1 MDLMPKR
8 IAQIKSF
15 IAMDILEM
23 AQTMQAQGREIISLA
38 LGEPDFKPPAISI
51 TALKNAIS
59 DNMTK
64 YTHSQGILELRVEIC
79 HYYKKKYGVKIDP
92 DQIFITAGTSPAML
106 ITFGCLVEKD
116 DEVLLSDLHYP
127 CYPNFLYFY
136 DAKPVFI
143 PTQASSGFAID
154 PNILKDYQ
162 TPKTKAL
169 LITSPCNPSGHVLSA
184 KTLKAYT
191 KSNILLL
198 SDEIYH
204 GLTYEGKEHSILEF
218 TDQAIV
224 FNGFSKSYAM
234 TGFRLGYVIVPKG
247 MIATLRK
254 LQQNFYISTN
264 AFVQMAG
271 LAVLRKGEKAQ
282 TKMRET
288 FNKRRLFVLDKLKKI
303 GLKPL
308 VRPTGA
314 FYVLI
319 DISKYSQDSLAFSK
333 KLLQKTGVA
342 VTPGI
347 DFGKVGEGM
356 IRISYA
362 NSIQKLDVA
371 LTRLGDFLKTT
382 F

>member
-1 MDLMPKR
+1 MPKR

-23 AQTMQAQGREIISLA
+23 AQTLQAQGKEIISLA
-38 LGEPDFKPPAISI
+38 LGEPDFKPPAISVS
-51 TALKNAIS
+51 ALKHAIE
-59 DNMTK
+59 DNITK
-64 YTHSQGILELRVEIC
+64 YTHSQGILELREEIC
-79 HYYKKKYGVKIDP
+79 FFYKKKYGVNIAS

-106 ITFGCLVEKD
+106 ITFGCLVEKN

-136 DAKPVFI
+136 DAKPVFV
-143 PTQASSGFAID
+143 PTQASDGFAID
-154 PNILKDYQ
+154 PNIIKNYQ
-162 TPKTKAL
+162 TAKTKAM

-184 KTLKAYT
+184 KTLKAYA

-204 GLTYEGKEHSILEF
+204 GLTYQGKEHSILEF

-234 TGFRLGYVIVPKG
+234 TGFRLGYVIVPKN

-271 LAVLRKGEKAQ
+271 LAVLKKGAKAQ
-282 TKMRET
+282 SKMRET
-288 FNKRRLFVLDKLKKI
+288 FNQRRLFVLAKLKQL

-308 VRPTGA
+308 VKPTGA

-319 DISKYSQDSLAFSK
+319 DISKYSQDSLDFSK
-333 KLLQKTGVA
+333 KLLQATGVA

-347 DFGKVGEGM
+347 DFGKAGEGM

-362 NSIQKLDVA
+362 NSIHKLDVA
-371 LTRLGDFLKTT
+371 LSRIGNFLKTT